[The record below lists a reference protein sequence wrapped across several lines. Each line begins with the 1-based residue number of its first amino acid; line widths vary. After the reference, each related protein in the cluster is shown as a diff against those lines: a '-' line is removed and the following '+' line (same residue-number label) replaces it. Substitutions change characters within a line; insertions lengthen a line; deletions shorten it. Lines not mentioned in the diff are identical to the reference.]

1 LFYKK
6 TRRRNI
12 DYKHVQLENDFI
24 QVEKHIISD
33 YIVDLSLSNFI
44 NYMETQS
51 CRLAF
56 LDAQKTGEVLKAESA
71 DPLKQLASSIEKV
84 VDERNEQNEV
94 MLKVNFPIILLL
106 GRKKQN

>member
-1 LFYKK
+1 M
-6 TRRRNI
+6 
-12 DYKHVQLENDFI
+12 QLENDFI

-33 YIVDLSLSNFI
+33 YIVDLSLPNFI

-56 LDAQKTGEVLKAESA
+56 LDAQKTGEGLKAEL

-94 MLKVNFPIILLL
+94 ILKVNFPIILLL
-106 GRKKQN
+106 GKKKQN